1 MIQTESFNS
10 DGEEEFW
17 INQGRSSARDGW
29 IPNSSGGIAYQ
40 RHAGYHAESIVFSEW
55 GAEEWARWPDTYDN
69 YKKWHALRA
78 ETWDEEMNTLQ
89 VRHFHSILSK
99 TFQGFRC

>member
-89 VRHFHSILSK
+89 VKL
-99 TFQGFRC
+99 